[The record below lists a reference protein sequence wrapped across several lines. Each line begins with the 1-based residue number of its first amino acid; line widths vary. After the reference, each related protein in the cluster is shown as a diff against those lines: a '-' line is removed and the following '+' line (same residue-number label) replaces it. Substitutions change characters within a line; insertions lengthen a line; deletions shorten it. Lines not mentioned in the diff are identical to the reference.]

1 MEELRE
7 RLQKNKIIIVS
18 FTGFLF
24 FVLVIKLFSLQILY
38 NEIYFSRSEQNRIRE
53 VILKPT
59 RGLIFDRNSVLI
71 VDNRPAFSVYMIPY
85 EVTRAKSIGP
95 FFVNNNFV

>member
-24 FVLVIKLFSLQILY
+24 FVLVDHG
-38 NEIYFSRSEQNRIRE
+38 N
-53 VILKPT
+53 
-59 RGLIFDRNSVLI
+59 
-71 VDNRPAFSVYMIPY
+71 
-85 EVTRAKSIGP
+85 
-95 FFVNNNFV
+95 